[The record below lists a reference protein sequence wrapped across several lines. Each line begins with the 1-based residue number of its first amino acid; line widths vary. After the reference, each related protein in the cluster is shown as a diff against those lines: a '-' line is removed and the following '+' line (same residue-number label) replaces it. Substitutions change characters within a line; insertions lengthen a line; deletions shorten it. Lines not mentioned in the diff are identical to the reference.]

1 MPNRASD
8 VGKPKRLGR
17 GLSSLIEAST
27 KPSIPNNIQTN
38 IPDEALASGA
48 TEQAIAVLVAV
59 ASVTPSRHQPR
70 KHFDEARLNELAD
83 SMRIHGVLQPIVV
96 RRTAAGGFELV
107 AGERRWRAAKLA
119 GITEIPA
126 VVRSLDERASAEIA
140 IVENL
145 QREDLSPLERARAFS
160 ALAEQFSLSHQQV
173 AERVGVERATV
184 TNTLR
189 LLDLEP
195 EIAEMVQTGR
205 LSQGH
210 AKALLSVQASVE
222 RVRLA
227 HQCSREGWSVR
238 ETERRCSGQRDSVT
252 APAHGAGVQAE
263 GGSSEV
269 IRLDLERR
277 LSSVLGTRVEVRT
290 SRSGASG
297 KLVLS
302 FFDLEQLDGLLRRL
316 GVEADT

>member
-1 MPNRASD
+1 MSD
-8 VGKPKRLGR
+8 PTPSSGKPRRLGR
-17 GLSSLIEAST
+17 GLSSLIEVPA
-27 KPSIPNNIQTN
+27 KPYIPDKIQTN
-38 IPDEALASGA
+38 SHQAELTSKVS
-48 TEQAIAVLVAV
+48 EQPIAVLISV
-59 ASVTPSRHQPR
+59 ASITPSRHQPR
-70 KHFDEARLNELAD
+70 KHFDEARLKELAD
-83 SMRIHGVLQPIVV
+83 SMRTHGVLQPIVV
-96 RRTAAGGFELV
+96 RRTAAGGFELI

-126 VVRSLDERASAEIA
+126 VVRVLDERASAEIA

-173 AERVGVERATV
+173 AERVGVDRATV
-184 TNTLR
+184 SNTLR
-189 LLDLEP
+189 LLELEP
-195 EIAEMVQTGR
+195 EIADMVQSGR

-210 AKALLSVQASVE
+210 AKALLSVHGSAE

-227 HQCSREGWSVR
+227 QQCSREGWSVR

-252 APAHGAGVQAE
+252 ASSHGAGVPAD

-290 SRSGASG
+290 SRSGTSG

-316 GVEADT
+316 GVEAET